1 MSPLFLAFR
10 IKRIFNQHAQLIYFS
25 YFFGGSV
32 AEALRKRCGRFAEA
46 KIPFCQQTPSPTE
59 FVGCCH
65 SSSIGIPY
73 CLKLLLNSIGF
84 LTKFDD
90 FSSRIMNS
98 KHLKVHVL
106 RKLAEALRK
115 LPAEAKI

>member
-1 MSPLFLAFR
+1 MHNLINIFFILFL
-10 IKRIFNQHAQLIYFS
+10 
-25 YFFGGSV
+25 

-46 KIPFCQQTPSPTE
+46 KIPFCQQTPSPIE
-59 FVGCCH
+59 IVGCCH

-106 RKLAEALRK
+106 RKLAEGCGRVF
-115 LPAEAKI
+115 AEAFFKINL